1 LGKFSDLKKKHRIA
15 RRVAYTLTSPHQKQM
30 RRVAPQSLPPSSSKN
45 AAAAT
50 AATTTTATTTTTL
63 AVETDESLNA
73 LTILATSAHLNN
85 DRGTAASLYGELYTR
100 TRAALGDTH
109 PDTVSAA
116 GNLAL
121 VLRSLGRHREASPL
135 FHASIGHFRG
145 TLGPGN
151 PSTLALMHG
160 FAGSLLGMG
169 RGEEAAALYRDVLMG
184 RRLALGG
191 SHWDTVDTAIELSG
205 ALAGLGGIQGEDLG
219 ALGRAREEVLR
230 GGVEGDACLPPAVLA
245 YAKLLYVCVVEERS
259 AAALDAWVQQLK
271 GEARGVSGAGRQ
283 GLAGAWEG
291 EGDGWW
297 LGGVVGM
304 GARRRAF
311 GGASW

>member
-1 LGKFSDLKKKHRIA
+1 
-15 RRVAYTLTSPHQKQM
+15 M
-30 RRVAPQSLPPSSSKN
+30 RRAAPKPFPPP
-45 AAAAT
+45 
-50 AATTTTATTTTTL
+50 TTITTTTTL

-73 LTILATSAHLNN
+73 LTLLATSAHMSN
-85 DRGTAASLYGELYTR
+85 DRHTAESLYRELHAR
-100 TRAALGDTH
+100 TRAALGDSH
-109 PDTVSAA
+109 PDTVSAGA
-116 GNLAL
+116 NHAL
-121 VLRSLGRHREASPL
+121 VLRALGRHREASPL

-151 PSTLALMHG
+151 PSTLALTHG

-191 SHWDTVDTAIELSG
+191 AHWDTVDTAIELSG
-205 ALAGLGGIQGEDLG
+205 ALASLGAIQGEDLG

-230 GGVEGDACLPPAVLA
+230 GGVEGDACLLPSTLA

-259 AAALDAWVQQLK
+259 AAAIDAWVQQLK
-271 GEARGVSGAGRQ
+271 GEAKGVEGVGRQ
-283 GLAGAWEG
+283 GLPVDWEG

-297 LGGVVGM
+297 LGGVVGLE
-304 GARRRAF
+304 ARRRAF
-311 GGASW
+311 GGDFF